1 MLSFCSLRLDDY
13 KLKTLLIS
21 EKRQSFQLDLDSL
34 TPPPMSFSAPE
45 LSSRCMMPFKAL
57 RNAVSSSQLLHELAM
72 ARVHKAVA
80 MKEEQTK
87 NKDDR
92 PPNRKTDIPYN
103 TSFDRDSVNNDRDM
117 PKLDEEFSEAKP
129 KNPEILTKP
138 ESVDSTQLKFGPR
151 QVSLDSEIS
160 DPKWQHMSFDED
172 YTASTVSS
180 DGEYTDDG
188 SLDGDNDRRSQFS
201 NEEDTYNPR
210 DKMARPSPL
219 KDFIEEEEEE
229 LSESEP
235 LKLLPLPD
243 PNFVPKPIL
252 KRRESDMVESKPAPE
267 PEKPKIEEKPTIT
280 EKLKT
285 ANKPKSIEKPKAV
298 EKPKPDEK
306 PKLDKKPKPDEQLKV
321 AEKPKARE
329 KPKKEEK
336 ITIFKKITNTKF
348 PKLLH
353 KKEPEKLKEESL
365 PNDNPKTNNKTDKLQ
380 DKISDEGRTV
390 IDYYGSIVKEY
401 GSQKKSTAPIYL
413 KTEDLKAVAEKQQ
426 LDTKPDNVEENK
438 TTKPKKIT
446 NKTTNNKVTSA
457 KGKTA
462 NSVNKSVKPKQT
474 TSTDKNQLE
483 KKGKITI
490 PNPPEMQNNTPKK
503 CTQQVVL
510 KAERATIVI
519 PINYQEL
526 EEKAKMNV
534 RSAIDYTVDVCL
546 LLLAFWVY
554 FFKDERLAI
563 PFLIL
568 IIYRQLQETLMLNI
582 PEWYELYT
590 PSWLK
595 KKTS

>member
-1 MLSFCSLRLDDY
+1 
-13 KLKTLLIS
+13 
-21 EKRQSFQLDLDSL
+21 
-34 TPPPMSFSAPE
+34 MSFSAPE
-45 LSSRCMMPFKAL
+45 LSSRCVMPFKAL

-80 MKEEQTK
+80 MKEEQNK

-92 PPNRKTDIPYN
+92 PPNHKTDIPYN
-103 TSFDRDSVNNDRDM
+103 TSFDHDSLNKDRDM
-117 PKLDEEFSEAKP
+117 PKSHEDSGAKP
-129 KNPEILTKP
+129 KNPEILTKTD
-138 ESVDSTQLKFGPR
+138 SADSTQLKFGPR
-151 QVSLDSEIS
+151 EVSLDSEIS
-160 DPKWQHMSFDED
+160 EHKWQHMSFDED

-188 SLDGDNDRRSQFS
+188 SLDGDIDRRSQYS
-201 NEEDTYNPR
+201 NEEETYNPR
-210 DKMARPSPL
+210 DKMARHSPL

-229 LSESEP
+229 LSENEP
-235 LKLLPLPD
+235 LKPLPLPD
-243 PNFVPKPIL
+243 PNFIPKPIL
-252 KRRESDMVESKPAPE
+252 KRRKSDMVETKPVPE
-267 PEKPKIEEKPTIT
+267 PELPNIEQKPKTIVKPKISEKV
-280 EKLKT
+280 KT
-285 ANKPKSIEKPKAV
+285 TSKPKSIEKPTAT
-298 EKPKPDEK
+298 EKSKTP
-306 PKLDKKPKPDEQLKV
+306 
-321 AEKPKARE
+321 E

-353 KKEPEKLKEESL
+353 KKDPEKPKEENLS
-365 PNDNPKTNNKTDKLQ
+365 NDTNKPHNKADKIQ
-380 DKISDEGRTV
+380 DKVSEEGRTV

-401 GSQKKSTAPIYL
+401 GSQKKSTAPMYL

-426 LDTKPDNVEENK
+426 LETKPENVEENK
-438 TTKPKKIT
+438 TTKLKKAP
-446 NKTTNNKVTSA
+446 NKTNNSKVASA
-457 KGKTA
+457 KAKKA
-462 NSVNKSVKPKQT
+462 NSNNKSVKPKPAA
-474 TSTDKNQLE
+474 STEKNQLE
-483 KKGKITI
+483 KKGKATV
-490 PNPPEMQNNTPKK
+490 PNLPDPRDTQNNTSKK

-526 EEKAKMNV
+526 EEKAKINV

-568 IIYRQLQETLMLNI
+568 IIYRQLQETLLLNI

>member
-1 MLSFCSLRLDDY
+1 
-13 KLKTLLIS
+13 
-21 EKRQSFQLDLDSL
+21 
-34 TPPPMSFSAPE
+34 
-45 LSSRCMMPFKAL
+45 
-57 RNAVSSSQLLHELAM
+57 M

-92 PPNRKTDIPYN
+92 PPNHKTDIPYN
-103 TSFDRDSVNNDRDM
+103 TSFDRDSINNDRDL
-117 PKLDEEFSEAKP
+117 PKPQEDLPEAKSN
-129 KNPEILTKP
+129 NPEILTKP
-138 ESVDSTQLKFGPR
+138 DSVDSTRHKFGPR
-151 QVSLDSEIS
+151 QVSLDSETS
-160 DPKWQHMSFDED
+160 DHKWQHMSFDED

-180 DGEYTDDG
+180 EGEYTDDG
-188 SLDGDNDRRSQFS
+188 SLEGDNDRRSQYS
-201 NEEDTYNPR
+201 NEEETYNPR

-219 KDFIEEEEEE
+219 RDFIEEEEEE
-229 LSESEP
+229 LSENEP
-235 LKLLPLPD
+235 LKPLPLPD

-252 KRRESDMVESKPAPE
+252 KRRESDMVETKPVPE
-267 PEKPKIEEKPTIT
+267 PELLKIEEKPNT
-280 EKLKT
+280 
-285 ANKPKSIEKPKAV
+285 IEKPKITETLKTASKIKSIDKPKET
-298 EKPKPDEK
+298 EKPKKEEK
-306 PKLDKKPKPDEQLKV
+306 TKKG
-321 AEKPKARE
+321 E

-353 KKEPEKLKEESL
+353 KKEIEKPKEENL
-365 PNDNPKTNNKTDKLQ
+365 PNDYPKTHNKTDKIQ
-380 DKISDEGRTV
+380 DKVSEEGRTV

-401 GSQKKSTAPIYL
+401 GSQKKSTAPMYL
-413 KTEDLKAVAEKQQ
+413 KTEDLKAVAEMQQ
-426 LDTKPDNVEENK
+426 LETKPENVGENK
-438 TTKPKKIT
+438 ITKPKKTT
-446 NKTTNNKVTSA
+446 NKTNTSKVTSA
-457 KGKTA
+457 KAKTA
-462 NSVNKSVKPKQT
+462 NSINKSVKPKPI
-474 TSTDKNQLE
+474 DKNQLE
-483 KKGKITI
+483 KRGKATI
-490 PNPPEMQNNTPKK
+490 PNPPEIQNNTPKK

-510 KAERATIVI
+510 RKAERATIVI

-568 IIYRQLQETLMLNI
+568 IIYRQLQETLLLNI

-590 PSWLK
+590 PGWLK